1 MRKKPKL
8 ISQGIQC
15 NGDLEDSQHGIIRQP
30 LGMKLNNKD
39 EKENSPDFEYT
50 TPPTI
55 EETSNGDPDFE
66 PISSDECLSDR
77 STENENYQPWKE
89 KKFIVFESKLLE
101 LFQSCP
107 SCAAC
112 ALFNMKKTIGS
123 MVRIEQTLW
132 RMWL

>member
-1 MRKKPKL
+1 MRGLCSVIQVDMRKKPKL

-39 EKENSPDFEYT
+39 EKENLPDFKYT
-50 TPPTI
+50 IPTTI

-77 STENENYQPWKE
+77 STENEK
-89 KKFIVFESKLLE
+89 
-101 LFQSCP
+101 
-107 SCAAC
+107 
-112 ALFNMKKTIGS
+112 
-123 MVRIEQTLW
+123 
-132 RMWL
+132 